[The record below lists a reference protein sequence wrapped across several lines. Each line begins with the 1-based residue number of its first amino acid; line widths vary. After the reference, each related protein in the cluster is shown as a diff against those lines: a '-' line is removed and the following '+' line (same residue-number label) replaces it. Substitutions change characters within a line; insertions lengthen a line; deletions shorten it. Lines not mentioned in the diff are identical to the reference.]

1 MPDEQQSK
9 WMTNFDLAHKVV
21 SGILIPVTIVIAGH
35 MISAQQQ
42 RESDASLK
50 QQQESDLA
58 QRNADRAANLLNA
71 LASDNVRER
80 QLTVRVI
87 EHLIKANQFPPEL
100 GPALITVSLT
110 DPDPEVARVA
120 SEALPR
126 AYPSNPDLERAA
138 VTETQRILKNN
149 GYYNGAL
156 DGTNND
162 ATREALRRFQQENG
176 IESDGTV
183 RPGTLQKL
191 RDVQQRRQ
199 QPASTDAQTPA
210 APARERPSAI
220 IGPRRRRG

>member
-1 MPDEQQSK
+1 MTDESQSK
-9 WMTNFDLAHKVV
+9 FMANFDLVLKVL
-21 SGILIPVTIVIAGH
+21 SGVLIPLTIVIAGH

-58 QRNADRAANLLNA
+58 QRNADRAANLLHA
-71 LASDNVRER
+71 LASDNARER

-87 EHLIKANQFPPEL
+87 EHLIKANQFPAEL

-126 AYPSNPDLERAA
+126 AFSSNPELERAA

-162 ATREALRRFQQENG
+162 
-176 IESDGTV
+176 
-183 RPGTLQKL
+183 
-191 RDVQQRRQ
+191 
-199 QPASTDAQTPA
+199 
-210 APARERPSAI
+210 
-220 IGPRRRRG
+220 

>member
-1 MPDEQQSK
+1 MA
-9 WMTNFDLAHKVV
+9 NFDLVLKVV
-21 SGILIPVTIVIAGH
+21 SGVLIPLTIVIARH

-42 RESDASLK
+42 RESEASLR

-58 QRNADRAANLLNA
+58 QRNADRAANLLHA
-71 LASDNVRER
+71 LASDNARER

-87 EHLIKANQFPPEL
+87 EHLIKANQFPAEL

-126 AYPSNPDLERAA
+126 AYPSNPELERAA

-156 DGTNND
+156 DGANND

-176 IESDGTV
+176 IETDGAI
-183 RPGTLQKL
+183 RPNTLQKL

-199 QPASTDAQTPA
+199 PQTADAQSPA
-210 APARERPSAI
+210 APARQSPPAI
-220 IGPRRRRG
+220 IGPGRRRRG

>member
-1 MPDEQQSK
+1 MTDESQSK
-9 WMTNFDLAHKVV
+9 FMANFDLVLKVL
-21 SGILIPVTIVIAGH
+21 SGVLIPLTIVIAGH

-58 QRNADRAANLLNA
+58 QRNADRAANLLHA
-71 LASDNVRER
+71 LASDNARER

-87 EHLIKANQFPPEL
+87 EHLIKANQFPAEL

-126 AYPSNPDLERAA
+126 AFSSNPELERAA

-176 IESDGTV
+176 IETDGAV

-191 RDVQQRRQ
+191 RDAQQRRQ
-199 QPASTDAQTPA
+199 PPPTDAQSPTTPA
-210 APARERPSAI
+210 ARQRPPAVT
-220 IGPRRRRG
+220 GPGRRRG

>member
-9 WMTNFDLAHKVV
+9 WMTRFDLAHKVV

-42 RESDASLK
+42 RESEASLK

-58 QRNADRAANLLNA
+58 QRNADRAANILHA
-71 LASDNVRER
+71 LASDNARER

-87 EHLIKANQFPPEL
+87 EHLIRANQFPPEL

-126 AYPSNPDLERAA
+126 AYPSNPELERAT

-176 IESDGTV
+176 IETDGAI
-183 RPGTLQKL
+183 RAGTLQKL
-191 RDVQQRRQ
+191 RDAQQRRQ
-199 QPASTDAQTPA
+199 PQSTDTQNPA
-210 APARERPSAI
+210 APARSGPPSI
-220 IGPRRRRG
+220 IGPGRRRRG

>member
-1 MPDEQQSK
+1 MPDEQQSR
-9 WMTNFDLAHKVV
+9 WMTNFDLAHKVL

-50 QQQESDLA
+50 QQQEADLA
-58 QRNADRAANLLNA
+58 QRNADRAANLLQA

-176 IESDGTV
+176 IESDGAV

-199 QPASTDAQTPA
+199 QPSSTDAQSPA
-210 APARERPSAI
+210 APARQRPSI
-220 IGPRRRRG
+220 VGPGRRRG